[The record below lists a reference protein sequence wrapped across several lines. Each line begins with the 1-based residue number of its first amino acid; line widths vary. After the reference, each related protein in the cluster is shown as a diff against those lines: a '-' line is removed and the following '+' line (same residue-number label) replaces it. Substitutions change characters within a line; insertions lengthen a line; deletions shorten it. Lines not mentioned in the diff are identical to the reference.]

1 MLSLN
6 RYFTGMRGL
15 SHVYWD
21 PFALFFS
28 LLFHRHSRS
37 LIPCKSYRV
46 ETIQHNGH
54 QKLSHTMPLRAL
66 KCYLAFWNVFVK
78 DVEDNLMGIRLESV
92 QKLPSRHASAGCLSC
107 MWSKGPPLR
116 ANRSWNDLGQSR
128 DNRMSRDAELCPRR
142 RIRGN
147 AQTCL
152 CMFFLAISF

>member
-6 RYFTGMRGL
+6 WYFTGMRGL

-21 PFALFFS
+21 PFASFF
-28 LLFHRHSRS
+28 LLFHGHSRS

-54 QKLSHTMPLRAL
+54 QKLSHTMPLRA
-66 KCYLAFWNVFVK
+66 VFVK

-107 MWSKGPPLR
+107 MWSKGPPLAGKQVLER
-116 ANRSWNDLGQSR
+116 CGPKS
-128 DNRMSRDAELCPRR
+128 
-142 RIRGN
+142 
-147 AQTCL
+147 
-152 CMFFLAISF
+152 